1 MFEITEKLGKVVY
14 RLKLPDDAKIH
25 PVFHV
30 SILKKLVDK
39 GEQLAGM
46 DLPPL
51 EDTSATAAK
60 PLVVVAS
67 KIVPSN
73 EGSKSMVM
81 VQWQNEPL
89 EEASW
94 EDWSVLKDTY
104 HLEEKA
110 VF

>member
-1 MFEITEKLGKVVY
+1 LFEITEKLGKVVY

-39 GEQLAGM
+39 GEQLVGM

-51 EDTSATAAK
+51 EDTSAPAAK
-60 PLVVVAS
+60 PLAAVTS

-73 EGSKSMVM
+73 EGPRRMVL
-81 VQWQNEPL
+81 VQW
-89 EEASW
+89 
-94 EDWSVLKDTY
+94 
-104 HLEEKA
+104 
-110 VF
+110 